1 MPQCHTIFV
10 SDAAW
15 HVASTCD
22 GEPRTV
28 AVPFDDA
35 ATLESRVEAC
45 RQALSATGWAEQPV
59 VLALASPWCLS
70 AAISTDGMDRG
81 GRRRA
86 MAFRMEEHLPV
97 SAEEVVFDY
106 CEGGGGHAIGVCGEL
121 TKLKAVVDALEGR
134 GVGVRHIC
142 PAALLSAADATEQHG
157 GLGGV
162 LLGAIDDEAKSGV
175 GYDLIELQD
184 GKPGRWWWLA
194 GEAAAVRDRLEA
206 WAGSQDRAAEL
217 ALVGCNDRLREL
229 AGQIAGITCVQ
240 TGAKDRY
247 DAAASHAARILS
259 DAASPWIDLRR
270 DALAAP
276 NRYAAYRRPLGML
289 AAAVVVL
296 LACISIVAQW
306 RGRQYQSLSQGDA
319 QRQVQL
325 FRSAMPNQHVPGN
338 VRARLASEHRRL
350 AGMGGQAVDEGKLS
364 TAMPVSALVHLR
376 QVLSILPTDVPYRI
390 LELNVQPD
398 LIRIDGEARTYS
410 EAEGVAVALRKST
423 GYEIEPPKTQAI
435 KGGGVSFVFTAK
447 PRSEVT
453 GQRKG
458 D

>member
-1 MPQCHTIFV
+1 MPHSHTIFV
-10 SDAAW
+10 SDDAW
-15 HVASTCD
+15 HIASACD
-22 GEPRTV
+22 GELQTI
-28 AVPFDDA
+28 AVPFGDA
-35 ATLESRVEAC
+35 AMLEPRVEAC
-45 RQALSATGWAEQPV
+45 RQALSAMGWAEQPV

-70 AAISTDGMDRG
+70 ASISTDGMDRA

-86 MAFRMEEHLPV
+86 MAFRMEENLPV
-97 SAEEVVFDY
+97 STEEVVFDY
-106 CEGGGGHAIGVCGEL
+106 CESTGGHAIGVCGEL
-121 TKLKAVVDALEGR
+121 TKLKAVVDAFEGR
-134 GVGVRHIC
+134 GIGVRHIC
-142 PAALLSAADATEQHG
+142 PAALLSAADAAEQHG

-162 LLGAIDDEAKSGV
+162 LLGAVDDAESGV

-184 GKPGRWWWLA
+184 GKPARWWWLA
-194 GEAAAVRDRLEA
+194 GEEGAVRDRLKA
-206 WAGSQDRAAEL
+206 WAGSLDRPAEL
-217 ALVGCNDRLREL
+217 ALVGCNDRIREL
-229 AGQIAGITCVQ
+229 AGQIAGVACVQ
-240 TGAKDRY
+240 TGAKGRCES
-247 DAAASHAARILS
+247 AARHAARILS
-259 DAASPWIDLRR
+259 NAVSPWIDLRR

-296 LACISIVAQW
+296 LVCISIVAQW
-306 RGRQYQSLSQGDA
+306 RGRQYQSLSQADA

-325 FRSAMPNQHVPGN
+325 FRSAMPNQHMPGN

-350 AGMGGQAVDEGKLS
+350 AGMGGQAGDDGELS
-364 TAMPVSALVHLR
+364 TALPVSALVHLR

-390 LELNVQPD
+390 LELNIQPD
-398 LIRIDGEARTYS
+398 LIRIDGEAHTYS

-435 KGGGVSFVFTAK
+435 KGGGVNFVFTAK